1 MKKLLIVHNFYKDF
15 GGEDSNIHEELE
27 YFKKDYEVDF
37 FYEKNKSFLNIFDIL
52 SFFIRSNIM
61 TNRKFKETLN
71 KFKPD
76 VVYIHNTWFKVN
88 LGIFDV
94 LKKKKVKVI
103 LKIHNFRYECGR
115 HFLAKNHLSN
125 RYKCDACGFS
135 NPYFFFLN
143 KYYSESYV
151 KSFFLFLYS
160 LKYFKIIKY
169 YPITLL
175 AVNSFHRQKLIESG
189 IDQEKIKIFN
199 NPINFQNYPKG
210 NKSSSIVYAGRVS
223 KEKGVEELI
232 QAWSQS
238 NLLHCDLLIIGEGEI
253 KTKLE
258 RKYKDKNVKFL
269 GYLPNDKVLEY
280 INNAKA
286 VVTATKL
293 YEGQPRLLCEASSLG
308 TVSIYPSFGGMDEFF
323 PQDYSYSFKQFDYED
338 LTKVLNLLEDE
349 NVYQVAVQDVKNY
362 IFNKLNKNKID
373 NQFLEI
379 LNI

>member
-27 YFKKDYEVDF
+27 YFKKNYEVDF
-37 FYEKNKSFLNIFDIL
+37 FYEKNKSLLNLFDIL

-61 TNRKFKETLN
+61 TNRKFNQTLDTFN
-71 KFKPD
+71 PD
-76 VVYIHNTWFKVN
+76 IVYIHNTWFKVN

-125 RYKCDACGFS
+125 KDKCDACGFS
-135 NPYFFFLN
+135 KPYFFFLN
-143 KYYSESYV
+143 KYYSESYL

-175 AVNSFHRQKLIESG
+175 AVNSFHRKKLIELG

-199 NPINFQNYPKG
+199 NPINFHNYPKA

-232 QAWSQS
+232 QAWSES
-238 NLLHCDLLIIGEGEI
+238 NLLNCDLFIIGEGEI

-258 RKYKDKNVKFL
+258 QKYKDKNIKFL

-293 YEGQPRLLCEASSLG
+293 FEGQPRLLCEASSLG
-308 TVSIYPSFGGMDEFF
+308 TVSVYPSFGGMDEFF
-323 PQDYSYSFKQFDYED
+323 PEDYSYSFKQFDYED

-349 NVYQVAVQDVKNY
+349 NVYQAAVQDVKNH
-362 IFNKLNKNKID
+362 IFNKLNKNEID